1 MFLRPYCLFIPL
13 LSVCFF
19 FFPRPSLAWEL
30 TPLVTHVTVH
40 WWSEVGNNGDI
51 KYFLYKNDGKSVL
64 RYSLTPPFEGSTA
77 GTQAQFNKWNPMDGE
92 LVVRFRDDGMT
103 PDGFKKSWI
112 EVGGV
117 TRNDKNK
124 LYTGTIYVWYGD
136 QRMMTYNY
144 TMWYDPFVIVSSPS
158 GVIDLGTCHKANKGD
173 ILSKDIMM
181 NLNIYG
187 YTNGGPISAT
197 RSMNLG
203 ALPKGAFFTQKT
215 GSIINSGKVESIGA
229 VTTPN
234 SLRDIFSAKLNCDEA
249 NVGLQTWN
257 IIVTYTVQ

>member
-1 MFLRPYCLFIPL
+1 MFLRSYFFFIPL

-19 FFPRPSLAWEL
+19 FFPRHSLAWEMEPQVAD
-30 TPLVTHVTVH
+30 TTIH
-40 WWSEVGNNGDI
+40 WWSETGNTMDA
-51 KYFLYKNDGKSVL
+51 KFFAYKNNGKSVL

-77 GTQAQFNKWNPMDGE
+77 GRQAQFNKWNPMDGK
-92 LVVRFRDDGMT
+92 LVVRFRNSGKT
-103 PDGFKKSWI
+103 SDGFEQVWL
-112 EVGGV
+112 EVGGD

-124 LYTGTIYVWYGD
+124 LYTGIIYLWYGE
-136 QRMMTYNY
+136 QRMITYSY

-158 GVIDLGTCHKANKGD
+158 GVIDLGTCHKVNKGD

-197 RSMNLG
+197 RTMNFG

-215 GSIINSGKVESIGA
+215 GSIIKSGKVESVGA

-234 SLRDIFSAKLNCDEA
+234 SLSDTFSAKLNCDEA

-257 IIVTYTVQ
+257 VGVTYTVQ